1 MMWLLKSTTF
11 IVSSLL
17 LKNVSAYLPGA
28 AVSFSEGDEVKLKV
42 NKMTSQLDLLPIDY
56 YRLPFCSPE
65 GGPKVF
71 KENLGELL
79 SGDRIESSPYRLR
92 MKEEMY
98 CEQLCITHLGV
109 QTKKGQSP
117 NKMTRAI
124 KKQYHNNWIVDN
136 LNAASKIEDENTVT
150 TRYWQGFPIGFEED
164 GEFFVNNHVN
174 IEIMYH
180 PVEMLQDKNRI
191 VRFTVEPFSI
201 KHEFE
206 STEADDDDESGDYEK
221 QGHKVAILDNP
232 IASCRDDIKK
242 KVHTNYDMIATS
254 EHEPQPAYGKVLFT
268 YDVTWILNEELHWA
282 SRWDIYLSMD
292 NAISPK
298 VHWVNIMNALI
309 IVVVLAAM
317 IAVVLVRTLNR
328 DFSRYNK
335 LATDEEK
342 VDDIEEFGW
351 KLVHA
356 DVFRPPSFS
365 PMLLSVCVGSGVQI
379 LCMTFLSIVFAAL
392 GFLSPTRRGSL
403 ITAQLIF
410 FVLMGTPNGYVTA
423 RLYKTFKGASWQ
435 QATTMTSILFPGLAF
450 FVFFILNIMAWIEG
464 STDAVPFSALI
475 LLIVMWF
482 GVSTPLVFL
491 GAYFGYK
498 QEAVEFPVATSNL
511 PRQIPDQQWYMG
523 PSVTMLIAGVL
534 PFGAI
539 FVEMYFIMASIW
551 VDQFYYVFGVLM
563 VVFGILLI
571 TCAEITVIFNYFQL
585 CAEDYRWWWRS
596 FLTSGSVSFYIFLYS
611 FVYYKDLHTASFGTT
626 VLYFGYMTVAS
637 GGVMLMTG
645 CVGFLCSLWFNK
657 TIFGSI
663 KVD

>member
-1 MMWLLKSTTF
+1 MLFKDASAF
-11 IVSSLL
+11 I
-17 LKNVSAYLPGA
+17 PGA
-28 AVSFSEGDEVKLKV
+28 ANSFSTGDEVKLKV
-42 NKMTSQLDLLPIDY
+42 NKMTSHLDLLPIDY

-65 GGPKVF
+65 GGAKRV

-79 SGDRIESSPYRLR
+79 EGDRIESSPYRLR

-98 CEQLCITHLGV
+98 CEQLCISHLGV

-136 LNAASKIEDENTVT
+136 LPVASKVEDEKTIT
-150 TRYWQGFPIGFEED
+150 TRYWEGFPVGYEEN
-164 GEFFVNNHVN
+164 GAFYVNNHVN

-180 PVEMLQDKNRI
+180 PVEMSSDQNRI

-201 KHEFE
+201 KHEFDA
-206 STEADDDDESGDYEK
+206 ADLDDDDEVDDESGDYNK
-221 QGHKVAILDNP
+221 QGHKVAIFDNP
-232 IASCRDDIKK
+232 IASCRDGAQKA
-242 KVHTNYDMIATS
+242 HTNYDMISAS
-254 EHEPQPAYGKVLFT
+254 DHEPQPAYGKVLFT
-268 YDVTWILNEELHWA
+268 YDVTWVENNELHWA
-282 SRWDIYLSMD
+282 SRWDIYLTMD

-298 VHWVNIMNALI
+298 VHWVNIMNAL
-309 IVVVLAAM
+309 VVVIVLSSM
-317 IAVVLVRTLNR
+317 IAILLVRTLNR
-328 DFSRYNK
+328 DFSRYNA
-335 LATDEEK
+335 LSTDEEELDK
-342 VDDIEEFGW
+342 EEFGW

-365 PMLLSVCVGSGVQI
+365 PMLLCVCCGSGLQI
-379 LCMTFLSIVFAAL
+379 LCMAFLSLVFSAI
-392 GFLSPTRRGSL
+392 GFLSPTNRGSL
-403 ITAQLIF
+403 VTAQLVF
-410 FVLMGTPNGYVTA
+410 FVLAGSTNGYVTA

-435 QATTMTSILFPGLAF
+435 HATTMTAILFPGVTF

-464 STDAVPFSALI
+464 STDAVPFSTLVVLI
-475 LLIVMWF
+475 IMWF

-498 QEAVEFPVATSNL
+498 QEAIEFPVATSNL

-523 PSVTMLIAGVL
+523 SSATMLVAGIL

-539 FVEMYFIMASIW
+539 FVEMYFILASIW

-563 VVFGILLI
+563 VVFGILLL
-571 TCAEITVIFNYFQL
+571 TCVEITIIFNYFLL
-585 CAEDYRWWWRS
+585 CSEDYRWWWRS
-596 FLTSGSVSFYIFLYS
+596 FFNSGSVGIYIWLYS
-611 FVYYKDLHTASFGTT
+611 FIYYKNLHTASFATT

-637 GGVMLMTG
+637 GACVLMTG
-645 CVGFLCSLWFNK
+645 CLGLFTTLWFNK
-657 TIFGSI
+657 VIYGSI